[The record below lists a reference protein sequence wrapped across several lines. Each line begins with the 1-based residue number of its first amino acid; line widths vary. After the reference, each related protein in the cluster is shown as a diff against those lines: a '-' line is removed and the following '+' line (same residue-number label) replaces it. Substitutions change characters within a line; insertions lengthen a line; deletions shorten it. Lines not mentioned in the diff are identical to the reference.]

1 MNQGQNRNRERGNAV
16 LQLVMLAPVLL
27 AFTLLCIAAG
37 RVFLAVQAVDA
48 AAFDAARTASI
59 ARNAHT
65 ANTGARATAL
75 NTLTNRQLRCVR
87 NEVSVSTAGFAL
99 PPGTPATVEVTL
111 RCELNL
117 SDIAL
122 PGLPSTMTLTSDAA
136 SAIDTYRE
144 RGTR

>member
-59 ARNAHT
+59 AR
-65 ANTGARATAL
+65 RA
-75 NTLTNRQLRCVR
+75 
-87 NEVSVSTAGFAL
+87 FAS
-99 PPGTPATVEVTL
+99 PPPA
-111 RCELNL
+111 
-117 SDIAL
+117 
-122 PGLPSTMTLTSDAA
+122 
-136 SAIDTYRE
+136 
-144 RGTR
+144 

>member
-1 MNQGQNRNRERGNAV
+1 MTQERRRSERGNAI
-16 LQLVMLAPVLL
+16 LQFAIMAPCLL

-37 RVFLAVQAVDA
+37 RIYLAVQAVDA

-59 ARNAHT
+59 ARSAQS
-65 ANTGARATAL
+65 ASSGARSTAL
-75 NTLTNRQLRCVR
+75 STLNNRQLRCVHSQ
-87 NEVSVSTAGFAL
+87 VSVSTAGFSL
-99 PPGTPATVEVTL
+99 PPGTPATVEVNL

-122 PGLPSTMTLTSDAA
+122 PGLPSTMTLTASAG

-144 RGTR
+144 RG